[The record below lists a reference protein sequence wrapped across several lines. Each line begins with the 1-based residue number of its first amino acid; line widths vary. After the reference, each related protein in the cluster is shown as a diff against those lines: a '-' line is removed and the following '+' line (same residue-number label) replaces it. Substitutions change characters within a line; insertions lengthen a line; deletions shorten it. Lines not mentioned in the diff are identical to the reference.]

1 MALDTARTPPSTGP
15 APAYGF
21 GWAPEALADDPR
33 AREVSGEEALREIL
47 AAAENRTELL
57 TPSGYRFLRRSKRE
71 LPPQDAI
78 WEMFG
83 GFQRLRERA
92 LTVAG

>member
-1 MALDTARTPPSTGP
+1 MEFDTACTSQPTAPPD
-15 APAYGF
+15 YGF
-21 GWAPEALADDPR
+21 GWAPEALADGAW
-33 AREVSGEEALREIL
+33 ARGASGEETLREIL
-47 AAAENRTELL
+47 AAAGDRAELL

-92 LTVAG
+92 LLVAG